1 MAPTDVEVDV
11 KNSNDMEM
19 KPSEAV
25 TSSEAHGETDV
36 GVVEEAGVATMHK
49 QPWGL
54 KSLIVAWSGAVL
66 ISFTLIYDSQTINAY
81 QPYATSSF
89 GAASLLG
96 TIGTVQS
103 VVQAGMAIS
112 SQVKYQLH

>member
-1 MAPTDVEVDV
+1 MAPTDVDTDV
-11 KNSNDMEM
+11 KNVHNLDIQ
-19 KPSEAV
+19 KTDAAPSTGV
-25 TSSEAHGETDV
+25 TSEPVV
-36 GVVEEAGVATMHK
+36 GVVEEAGIATMHK

-54 KSLIVAWSGAVL
+54 KSLIVAWFGALL

-96 TIGTVQS
+96 TIGTVQN
-103 VVQAGMAIS
+103 VVQAGTFS
-112 SQVKYQLH
+112 SPSHT